1 MERPMIVISRKTGE
15 ILSAPETTQ
24 EKRDAA
30 WEHIFDAYINKHPE
44 VLYDLFPDLDTPEPS
59 GL

>member
-1 MERPMIVISRKTGE
+1 MIVISRKTGE

-44 VLYDLFPDLDTPEPS
+44 VLYDLFPDLDAPDPS